1 MERNIKCKH
10 CYSKKMCFETVTDE
24 YSSFLCFRCG
34 YMSDT
39 RLKPN
44 TEFLEQ
50 HLENTPYL
58 VESLGIYDN
67 DRKLYWYPSV
77 MNLGK
82 NGVVFPILEKDTYKW
97 KACKFIKTEKEEYTK
112 ELDVENGKEF
122 DKQEFLETLKFLN
135 IAIDI
140 NGKNTN

>member
-44 TEFLEQ
+44 TEFLEK

-58 VESLGIYDN
+58 VESLSIYDH
-67 DRKLYWYPSV
+67 DRELYWYPSV

-82 NGVVFPILEKDTYKW
+82 NGVIFPILEKDTYKW
-97 KACKFIKTEKEEYTK
+97 KACKFIKTEK
-112 ELDVENGKEF
+112 DKEF
-122 DKQEFLETLKFLN
+122 DKQDFLKTLKFLN